1 MRTKIRYLLSASTF
15 RRWWRTLR
23 GSYWFI
29 PALMC
34 VAAIG
39 FSYLLPYL
47 DDLIVG
53 GGRDVPGWIYGGGV
67 QGARALLS
75 AIAGSMITVASLTF
89 SITLAALSSSAQQYG
104 PRLLDKFMR
113 DTGYQ
118 VVLGT
123 FVANFLYS
131 LMVLRQIRDVEGDV
145 VLPRLAVSFA
155 VLLAIA
161 ALALL
166 IYFFHHAAASMRV
179 SHLLSSIGR
188 ELFSALDTQMDET
201 TQANGDGTAGARK
214 RRHARFPADGKMLQ
228 SERSGYLET
237 VDIGGLKKAAREED
251 VVIRV
256 MARPGDFVLE
266 GADLVEVA
274 PAGKA
279 TPELAEEVL
288 GAFTFGANRFMV
300 GEVESAAGEL
310 VEIAVRALSPGV
322 NNPNT
327 AIECLDQL
335 VAALSH
341 AIQRQVELRR
351 AGIETDAGA
360 SDVGDA
366 RPDET
371 ADAAGALPVAATAHF
386 VEGELRLVTPRLGLP
401 GLVTLTFD
409 EIRHHSRGT
418 PTVQLRLIEAVAGL
432 LSMDVDD
439 ATRNALFHQAEMIK
453 RAVPDIPEADDRE
466 AILSLC
472 KAVLKGGRQLRPS
485 A

>member
-1 MRTKIRYLLSASTF
+1 
-15 RRWWRTLR
+15 
-23 GSYWFI
+23 
-29 PALMC
+29 MC

-39 FSYLLPYL
+39 LSYLLPYL
-47 DDLIVG
+47 DDVIVG

-67 QGARALLS
+67 QGARALLG

-89 SITLAALSSSAQQYG
+89 SITLAALSSAAQQYG

-131 LMVLRQIRDVEGDV
+131 LMVLRQIRDVEGALV
-145 VLPRLAVSFA
+145 MPRLAVSFA

-188 ELFSALDTQMDET
+188 ELFAAIDAQMSEGTRIDGNGVPET
-201 TQANGDGTAGARK
+201 CEQED
-214 RRHARFPADGKMLQ
+214 ARFPEEGYLVQ
-228 SERSGYLET
+228 SVHSGYI
-237 VDIGGLKKAAREED
+237 DIMDTAGLKKVAADRD
-251 VVIRV
+251 VVLRV
-256 MARPGDFVLE
+256 LARPGDFVLE
-266 GADLVEVA
+266 GSDLVEIA
-274 PAGKA
+274 PADKA
-279 TPELAEEVL
+279 TPELTEEVL
-288 GAFTFGANRFMV
+288 SAFSLGANRFVV
-300 GEVESAAGEL
+300 GEVESAAREL
-310 VEIAVRALSPGV
+310 SEIAVRALSPGV

-341 AIQRQVELRR
+341 AIQARGHIGVGVGAATVTR
-351 AGIETDAGA
+351 AAAGPGSAKA
-360 SDVGDA
+360 SSACAATGAVGDG
-366 RPDET
+366 PVT
-371 ADAAGALPVAATAHF
+371 VAAAAPAMVHL
-386 VEGELRLVTPRLGLP
+386 VDGKLRLLTPRLGLP
-401 GLVTLTFD
+401 GLVALTFD

-432 LSMDVDD
+432 VGQTTDNP
-439 ATRNALFHQAEMIK
+439 TRAALLHQAEMIE
-453 RAVPDIPEADDRE
+453 RAAPDIPEADDRE
-466 AILSLC
+466 AILALC
-472 KAVLKGGRQLRPS
+472 RAVLGRGRD
-485 A
+485 